1 MISVYLIFCVAFAF
15 IGYFT
20 EKNIFN
26 PVTIMTV
33 LWGSI
38 VYLSR
43 LGWYGL
49 YLANEHTYLMIII
62 GIYTFV
68 FSYYISK
75 LILKVKP
82 SQSKSNIFQHN
93 NPSKINVNY
102 RVIYFLYL
110 ICICYIIIKLS
121 QRGLYN
127 VIGTGFNL
135 ASISSDIQ
143 SNSNNVGGL
152 ISFVGFWIAG
162 PLYFPLMIMSLT
174 DYIFGNKDR
183 WLIFLNIALM
193 SGRILLYGGRYPFI
207 QLVIAIILLMSF
219 KYHHKY
225 NLKST
230 ARYFLVLVIGLLVFT
245 MLTNSKTKA
254 PLETVYLDFAMQP
267 IQFQTWAEV
276 IDLSDS
282 YSYGFASV
290 FGFVHPFLYVIENLN
305 GNGMPTFF
313 SNIYNNIQNTFN
325 IWIPIGNTL
334 NANAYTSIFWY
345 LYYDGRIIGII
356 LGMLIFGMVA
366 CLTYNRAYDSNN
378 PQKIANYIMVAF
390 CLIYTFTDMEMYKY
404 DFALG
409 LIYVN
414 VLIFNKYGMYVEE
427 NDFSKFK

>member
-1 MISVYLIFCVAFAF
+1 MINVYLMFCVAFAF

-26 PVTIMTV
+26 PVTIMTI

-43 LGWYGL
+43 LGLYGL
-49 YLANEHTYLMIII
+49 YLANEHTYLMITV
-62 GIYTFV
+62 GIYVFV

-75 LILKVKP
+75 LILKAR
-82 SQSKSNIFQHN
+82 SSKKNSNIFQHG

-102 RVIYFLYL
+102 KVMYFLYF
-110 ICICYIIIKLS
+110 ICIFYVIIKLS

-143 SNSNNVGGL
+143 SDSNNAGGL
-152 ISFVGFWIAG
+152 ISLVGFWIAT

-183 WLIFLNIALM
+183 LLIFLNIALM
-193 SGRILLYGGRYPFI
+193 LGRILLYGGRYPFI
-207 QLVIAIILLMSF
+207 QLIIAVFLLMSF
-219 KYHHKY
+219 KNSHKY
-225 NLKST
+225 SLKSAT
-230 ARYFLVLVIGLLVFT
+230 RYLLVLIVGLLIFM
-245 MLTNSKTKA
+245 MLTNSKTQA
-254 PLETVYLDFAMQP
+254 PLKTLYLYFAMQP
-267 IQFQTWAEV
+267 IQFQTWAGV
-276 IDLSDS
+276 VDMNVS

-290 FGFVHPFLYVIENLN
+290 FGFIHPFLYVIENLN
-305 GNGMPTFF
+305 GNGMPVFF

-334 NANAYTSIFWY
+334 SANAYTSIFWY
-345 LYYDGRIIGII
+345 LYYDGRFMGII
-356 LGMLIFGMVA
+356 LGMVILGTVA
-366 CLTYNRAYDSNN
+366 YLAYKKAYDSNN

-409 LIYVN
+409 VVYLN
-414 VLIFNKYGMYVEE
+414 VLIFSKYGMYVEE
-427 NDFSKFK
+427 NDK

>member
-26 PVTIMTV
+26 PVTIMTI
-33 LWGSI
+33 LWGGI

-43 LGWYGL
+43 LGLYGL

-68 FSYYISK
+68 SSYYISK
-75 LILKVKP
+75 LILKVKF
-82 SQSKSNIFQHN
+82 SQNNSNIFQHD

-102 RVIYFLYL
+102 KVIYFLYL
-110 ICICYIIIKLS
+110 ICILYVIIRLS

-143 SNSNNVGGL
+143 SDSNNASGL
-152 ISFVGFWIAG
+152 INLLGFWIAT

-183 WLIFLNIALM
+183 WLIFLNIVLTL
-193 SGRILLYGGRYPFI
+193 GRILLYGGRYPFI
-207 QLVIAIILLMSF
+207 QLMIAIFLLMSF
-219 KYHHKY
+219 KNRHKY
-225 NLKST
+225 SLKRT
-230 ARYFLVLVIGLLVFT
+230 ARYLLALIIGLLIFMV
-245 MLTNSKTKA
+245 LTNSKTQA
-254 PLETVYLDFAMQP
+254 PLKTLYLDFAMQP
-267 IQFQTWAEV
+267 IQFQTWAGV
-276 IDLSDS
+276 IDMNGS
-282 YSYGFASV
+282 YSYGFASLY
-290 FGFVHPFLYVIENLN
+290 GFIHPFLYIIKNL
-305 GNGMPTFF
+305 NGMPTFF
-313 SNIYNNIQNTFN
+313 SEIYNNIQNTFN
-325 IWIPIGNTL
+325 IWIPIGDTL

-345 LYYDGRIIGII
+345 LYYDGRFIGII
-356 LGMLIFGMVA
+356 VGMLVLGMIA
-366 CLTYNRAYDSNN
+366 YLTYKKAYSSNN
-378 PQKIANYIMVAF
+378 PKQIANYVMIAF

-409 LIYVN
+409 LIYLN
-414 VLIFNKYGMYVEE
+414 VLVFSKYGMYVGE
-427 NDFSKFK
+427 K

>member
-26 PVTIMTV
+26 PVTIMTI
-33 LWGSI
+33 LWGGI

-43 LGWYGL
+43 LGLYGL

-68 FSYYISK
+68 SSYYISK
-75 LILKVKP
+75 LILKVKF
-82 SQSKSNIFQHN
+82 SQNNSNIFQHD

-102 RVIYFLYL
+102 KVIYFLYL
-110 ICICYIIIKLS
+110 ICILYIIIRLS

-143 SNSNNVGGL
+143 SDGNNANGL
-152 ISFVGFWIAG
+152 INLLGFWIAT

-183 WLIFLNIALM
+183 WLIFLNIVLM
-193 SGRILLYGGRYPFI
+193 LGRILLYGGRYPFI
-207 QLVIAIILLMSF
+207 QLMIAIFLLMSF
-219 KYHHKY
+219 KNRHKFS
-225 NLKST
+225 LKST
-230 ARYFLVLVIGLLVFT
+230 VRYLLALIIGLLIFMV
-245 MLTNSKTKA
+245 LTNSKTQA
-254 PLETVYLDFAMQP
+254 PLKTLYLDFAMQP
-267 IQFQTWAEV
+267 IQFQTWAGV
-276 IDLSDS
+276 IDMNGS
-282 YSYGFASV
+282 YSYGFASLY
-290 FGFVHPFLYVIENLN
+290 GFIHPFLYIIKNL
-305 GNGMPTFF
+305 NGMPTFF
-313 SNIYNNIQNTFN
+313 SEIYNNIQNTFN
-325 IWIPIGNTL
+325 IWIPIGDTL

-345 LYYDGRIIGII
+345 LYYDGRFIGII
-356 LGMLIFGMVA
+356 AGMLVLGMIA
-366 CLTYNRAYDSNN
+366 YLTYKKAYSSNN
-378 PQKIANYIMVAF
+378 PKQIANYVMIAF

-409 LIYVN
+409 LIYLN
-414 VLIFNKYGMYVEE
+414 VLVFSKYGMYVGE
-427 NDFSKFK
+427 K

>member
-207 QLVIAIILLMSF
+207 QLIITIFLLMSF
-219 KYHHKY
+219 KNRHKY
-225 NLKST
+225 SLKST
-230 ARYFLVLVIGLLVFT
+230 ARYFLVLVVVFLIF
-245 MLTNSKTKA
+245 MILTNSKTNA
-254 PLETVYLDFAMQP
+254 PLKTLYLDFAMQP
-267 IQFQTWAEV
+267 IQFQTWAGV
-276 IDLSDS
+276 IDMNGS
-282 YSYGFASV
+282 YSYGSASL
-290 FGFVHPFLYVIENLN
+290 FGFFHPILYVIENL
-305 GNGMPTFF
+305 NGMPTFF

-325 IWIPIGNTL
+325 IWIPIGDTL

-345 LYYDGRIIGII
+345 LYYDGRLIGII
-356 LGMLIFGMVA
+356 VGMLVFGMVA
-366 CLTYNRAYDSNN
+366 CLTYNRAYDSND
-378 PQKIANYIMVAF
+378 PQKIANYIMIAF

-409 LIYVN
+409 LIYLN
-414 VLIFNKYGMYVEE
+414 VLIFSKYGMYVEE
-427 NDFSKFK
+427 NDFSNFK